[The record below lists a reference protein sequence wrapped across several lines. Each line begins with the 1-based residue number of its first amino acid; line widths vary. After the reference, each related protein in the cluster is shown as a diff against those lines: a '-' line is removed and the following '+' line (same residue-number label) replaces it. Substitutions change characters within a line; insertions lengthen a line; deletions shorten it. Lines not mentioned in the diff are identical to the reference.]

1 MKNLTVSKENLKDI
15 VIEESLGKIV
25 EVPAVNQIG
34 ERPKES
40 WELKYENY
48 LAEKEN
54 SLKPLVNDDIK
65 PKNDEE
71 GDEKI
76 KADSKKVA
84 KEVVNTQ
91 ENQYDYSPSVENINN
106 QNAQEVLNGIQCE
119 INYNKD
125 ITLDEAKEIAVKN
138 LAKDPLYYVKE
149 GQFGVKGLGYQE
161 QKVEESDGN
170 TYGGSGYSDKVKV
183 VKENKENEVNS
194 IINEHL
200 GGVVTSGNPTSFASM
215 AGEVIKTMMAEKEEK
230 DLPMDEDVEEARDL
244 AIQNS
249 QEAAGIQE
257 KKQDHDGDGDIDS
270 DDYLAA
276 RDKAIKKAMGKK
288 PKKES
293 IETKLAEIGKQGEI
307 VKLEAQ
313 INYLDEIIE
322 EKSSRLNSINEDDNL
337 KELVDRKKMKMM
349 QKEVKILEKRKAK
362 MEKMYEKMSGKSYK
376 KVVDEGQP
384 QDSFDFAN
392 PTGGPT
398 LDPIPRKVGQ
408 GTGKS
413 YINRPSG
420 PAKFPN

>member
-183 VKENKENEVNS
+183 VKENKESEVDS

-230 DLPMDEDVEEARDL
+230 DLTMDEDVE
-244 AIQNS
+244 
-249 QEAAGIQE
+249 
-257 KKQDHDGDGDIDS
+257 
-270 DDYLAA
+270 
-276 RDKAIKKAMGKK
+276 
-288 PKKES
+288 
-293 IETKLAEIGKQGEI
+293 
-307 VKLEAQ
+307 
-313 INYLDEIIE
+313 
-322 EKSSRLNSINEDDNL
+322 
-337 KELVDRKKMKMM
+337 
-349 QKEVKILEKRKAK
+349 
-362 MEKMYEKMSGKSYK
+362 
-376 KVVDEGQP
+376 
-384 QDSFDFAN
+384 
-392 PTGGPT
+392 
-398 LDPIPRKVGQ
+398 
-408 GTGKS
+408 
-413 YINRPSG
+413 
-420 PAKFPN
+420 